1 MRTDHFTDD
10 LAEARGLLG
19 GLASAAVLLTLGAM
33 LGLALF
39 GN

>member
-1 MRTDHFTDD
+1 MRTDPIDD
-10 LAEARGLLG
+10 LAEARGLFG
-19 GLASAAVLLTLGAM
+19 GLASAAVLLMLGAM

>member
-1 MRTDHFTDD
+1 MRPDRFTDD

-19 GLASAAVLLTLGAM
+19 GLASAAVLLM
-33 LGLALF
+33 LGVMFAFALF